1 MGDPEALSDGIRDA
15 LALDGNVD
23 AIQRY
28 YEDWADDY
36 DNDVGAE
43 QYDLPNEVAR
53 LLDQIVRQDTDEPID
68 RLTINPGPPNP
79 TILDVGCGTGL
90 IGVRLSEV
98 GYQTIDGIDL
108 SPAMT
113 ERAALRGCYNNLTS
127 GVDITAPLPDQLV
140 GAHDIV
146 VVGGVFTVGHVPPS
160 ALAAVAA
167 MVRPGGL
174 LLMTTRKQY
183 YDDTDYQ
190 IVSDQ
195 LEADGV
201 LQTLR
206 VNRDMPYT
214 LDSTGHYWAH
224 LVLGDGPGV

>member
-15 LALDGNVD
+15 LALDGDVD

-43 QYDLPNEVAR
+43 QYDLPDEVAR
-53 LLDQIVRQDTDEPID
+53 LLDQIVRQDAGEPID
-68 RLTINPGPPNP
+68 GLTIDPAPPNP
-79 TILDVGCGTGL
+79 AILDVGCGTGL
-90 IGVRLSEV
+90 IGVRLGQA
-98 GYQTIDGIDL
+98 GYSTIDGIDL
-108 SPAMT
+108 SPAMI
-113 ERAALRGCYNNLTS
+113 ERARARGCYQNLAS
-127 GVDITAPLPDQLV
+127 GIDITAPLPDDLV

-146 VVGGVFTVGHVPPS
+146 VIGGVFTVGHVPPS
-160 ALAAVAA
+160 ALSAVAA

-183 YDDTDYQ
+183 YDETDYQ
-190 IVSDQ
+190 SVSDQ
-195 LEADGV
+195 LEADGTV
-201 LQTLR
+201 KLLR

-214 LDSTGHYWAH
+214 LDSSGHYWAY
-224 LVLGDGPGV
+224 LVLGDGAGA